1 MQASWQKKLES
12 LSEEMENF
20 NEEPDIKENQMGIL
34 ELTSIIE
41 IKSSMGHMQQQ
52 NRMDK
57 WLMTLEKKKVN
68 RASGSCGIL
77 MKSNTHIIG
86 VPERIR
92 EWVWQ
97 SIQRRIVEMSPNV
110 AEGINPHFETL
121 SKLHKGKHS
130 RRKTKH
136 MIIKLLKTKDQK

>member
-57 WLMTLEKKKVN
+57 WLMTLEKKKWTEPQV
-68 RASGSCGIL
+68 
-77 MKSNTHIIG
+77 
-86 VPERIR
+86 V
-92 EWVWQ
+92 
-97 SIQRRIVEMSPNV
+97 V
-110 AEGINPHFETL
+110 AF
-121 SKLHKGKHS
+121 
-130 RRKTKH
+130 
-136 MIIKLLKTKDQK
+136 

>member
-57 WLMTLEKKKVN
+57 WLMTLKKKKWTEPQV
-68 RASGSCGIL
+68 
-77 MKSNTHIIG
+77 
-86 VPERIR
+86 V
-92 EWVWQ
+92 
-97 SIQRRIVEMSPNV
+97 V
-110 AEGINPHFETL
+110 AF
-121 SKLHKGKHS
+121 
-130 RRKTKH
+130 
-136 MIIKLLKTKDQK
+136 

>member
-57 WLMTLEKKKVN
+57 WLMTLEKKK
-68 RASGSCGIL
+68 S
-77 MKSNTHIIG
+77 
-86 VPERIR
+86 E
-92 EWVWQ
+92 Q
-97 SIQRRIVEMSPNV
+97 SLR
-110 AEGINPHFETL
+110 
-121 SKLHKGKHS
+121 
-130 RRKTKH
+130 
-136 MIIKLLKTKDQK
+136 

>member
-57 WLMTLEKKKVN
+57 WLMTLEKKKKWTEPQVVM
-68 RASGSCGIL
+68 A
-77 MKSNTHIIG
+77 
-86 VPERIR
+86 
-92 EWVWQ
+92 
-97 SIQRRIVEMSPNV
+97 
-110 AEGINPHFETL
+110 F
-121 SKLHKGKHS
+121 
-130 RRKTKH
+130 
-136 MIIKLLKTKDQK
+136 

>member
-57 WLMTLEKKKVN
+57 WLMTLEKKKKWTEPQV
-68 RASGSCGIL
+68 
-77 MKSNTHIIG
+77 
-86 VPERIR
+86 V
-92 EWVWQ
+92 
-97 SIQRRIVEMSPNV
+97 V
-110 AEGINPHFETL
+110 AF
-121 SKLHKGKHS
+121 
-130 RRKTKH
+130 
-136 MIIKLLKTKDQK
+136 